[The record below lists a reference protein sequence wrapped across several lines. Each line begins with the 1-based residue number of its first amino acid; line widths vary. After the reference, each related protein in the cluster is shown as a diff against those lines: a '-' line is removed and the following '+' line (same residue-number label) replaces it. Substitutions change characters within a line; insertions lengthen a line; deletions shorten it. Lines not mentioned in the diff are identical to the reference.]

1 MRCRNDDSSRIKEE
15 EEKHC
20 RGGFVLHHNS
30 SNKFSIVWHRVIKWL
45 HFPLSR
51 LYQILVLDTC
61 QDTCPVL
68 TQPKP
73 NRCINDATNT
83 WKTLA
88 LLHSYKQRVNL
99 KKIEEHWILFAHYF
113 IQQWLKNLDKIFV
126 QLFVCSFGCVRLSFS
141 ILLNTHIV
149 HYTSGVRN
157 NSPTKKQHCCQKS
170 EHLQF
175 NMHIAHAT
183 CINLCKIYFIESKCI
198 FEWMNET
205 NIHTRSFIT

>member
-99 KKIEEHWILFAHYF
+99 KKIEEHWIYNIQYTLEHSLSMLLFAHYF

-126 QLFVCSFGCVRLSFS
+126 QLFVCSFGCVRLNFS
-141 ILLNTHIV
+141 ILLNSIIEYTHCAL
-149 HYTSGVRN
+149 HKWRSKQFSDEETTLLPEKRTSA
-157 NSPTKKQHCCQKS
+157 
-170 EHLQF
+170 
-175 NMHIAHAT
+175 I
-183 CINLCKIYFIESKCI
+183 
-198 FEWMNET
+198 
-205 NIHTRSFIT
+205 